1 MPSPLAVLRA
11 GMAYL
16 RKNPTELIYVARN
29 AAGLKIVLPL
39 DALRW
44 LSDNSKGGKRAPKEV
59 VIGGKPP
66 AITVAATLD
75 LMGTPVRA
83 GAAIR
88 FEELSLGADQL
99 RIALRLSDVTMQAL
113 GAADT
118 PVGALLKS
126 GALDLSK
133 PGNLANFL
141 PKRPAALVEAKD
153 DLIVLDLMKV
163 PKIAENARL
172 RRILGVVTPVF
183 VIREVRV
190 ADDHLILSW
199 RPRPAGVLS
208 AVAALRS

>member
-1 MPSPLAVLRA
+1 MPSPLKAIRA
-11 GMAYL
+11 GIDYL
-16 RKNPTELIYVARN
+16 RRHPTELIYVAKS
-29 AAGLKIVLPL
+29 AAGLKVVLPL

-83 GAAIR
+83 GAAIK
-88 FEELSLGADQL
+88 FEELRLGPDEL
-99 RIALRLSDVTMQAL
+99 RIVLKLSDVTLQAL
-113 GAADT
+113 GDANT

-141 PKRPAALVEAKD
+141 PKRPPALVEARD
-153 DLIVLDLMKV
+153 DLIALDLMKV

-183 VIREVRV
+183 EIREVRV

-199 RPRPAGVLS
+199 RPRPGGVLS